1 LFNTGNF
8 LLLKKKRKERNVHG
22 NWNIY
27 LFIYSFIV
35 GFGVIRYGD
44 YAKRVRSAQETGF
57 RDSGVAIFY
66 IFYSFVAHGR
76 SSGSWSSGVFVSERE
91 REEPP
96 RRQGQ
101 GKGLSQLFK
110 YLPLFSFMFMV
121 HVCVHLLPCRFLGPL
136 IIGIKSVGRGSGF
149 PFLFLFLFNI
159 L

>member
-1 LFNTGNF
+1 MQRGCGVH
-8 LLLKKKRKERNVHG
+8 RKPVFEIAALQFFTFFIHLSRMGGLVVHG
-22 NWNIY
+22 AREC
-27 LFIYSFIV
+27 LFQ
-35 GFGVIRYGD
+35 RE
-44 YAKRVRSAQETGF
+44 R
-57 RDSGVAIFY
+57 
-66 IFYSFVAHGR
+66 
-76 SSGSWSSGVFVSERE
+76 ERE

-136 IIGIKSVGRGSGF
+136 IIGIKPVGRGSGF

>member
-1 LFNTGNF
+1 MEIGIF
-8 LLLKKKRKERNVHG
+8 
-22 NWNIY
+22 IY

-44 YAKRVRSAQETGF
+44 YAKRVRCPQETGF
-57 RDSGVAIFY
+57 RDSGVAMFY

-91 REEPP
+91 RERE
-96 RRQGQ
+96 RNRHA
-101 GKGLSQLFK
+101 GKDKEKVSVNSSNICPFF
-110 YLPLFSFMFMV
+110 PSCSWFMV

>member
-1 LFNTGNF
+1 
-8 LLLKKKRKERNVHG
+8 
-22 NWNIY
+22 
-27 LFIYSFIV
+27 
-35 GFGVIRYGD
+35 VIRNGD
-44 YAKRVRSAQETGF
+44 YAKRVRCPQETGF
-57 RDSGVAIFY
+57 WDSGVAIFY

-76 SSGSWSSGVFVSERE
+76 SSGSWSSGVFVSERERE

-159 L
+159 LWIRTFLLYLTLSTFTQGSQFHSVSNT